1 MFNFLVGV
9 GITAAV
15 LILYPEFIPT
25 VAECT
30 QSALSSA
37 G

>member
-1 MFNFLVGV
+1 MFNFLVGM
-9 GITAAV
+9 GITIA
-15 LILYPEFIPT
+15 IFWFYPEFIPN